1 MVKLFLYCFVA
12 GALLTLC
19 ALFLALITVPTFGKH
34 VTPGVMDA
42 TSLILLGGFFT
53 VSASVIAI
61 AEWRGW
67 RRMGANRQTVQ
78 IKILMAV
85 GAGLVVAILGTATI
99 HIFRYS
105 RESFGVL
112 SATLLTALVLYL
124 LITLC
129 LFISFMGVRFINVLR
144 HRT

>member
-1 MVKLFLYCFVA
+1 MAKLFLYCFVT

-34 VTPGVMDA
+34 VTPGVLDA

-53 VSASVIAI
+53 VSASAIAI

-67 RRMGANRQTVQ
+67 RTTGTNRQTVQ
-78 IKILMAV
+78 IKILLAV
-85 GAGLVVAILGTATI
+85 GTGLVVAILGTCTI

-105 RESFGVL
+105 SESFGVL
-112 SATLLTALVLYL
+112 SAALLTALVLYL
-124 LITLC
+124 LMTSC
-129 LFISFMGVRFINVLR
+129 LVIASMGVKFISLLR

>member
-1 MVKLFLYCFVA
+1 MAKLFLYCFVA

-34 VTPGVMDA
+34 VTPGVLDA

-53 VSASVIAI
+53 VSTAAIAI
-61 AEWRGW
+61 AEWREW
-67 RRMGANRQTVQ
+67 RMGANRQTVQ
-78 IKILMAV
+78 IRILLAV
-85 GAGLVVAILGTATI
+85 GTGLVVAIPGTSAI

-112 SATLLTALVLYL
+112 SAALLTALVLYL
-124 LITLC
+124 LITSC
-129 LFISFMGVRFINVLR
+129 LVISFMGVKFINFLR